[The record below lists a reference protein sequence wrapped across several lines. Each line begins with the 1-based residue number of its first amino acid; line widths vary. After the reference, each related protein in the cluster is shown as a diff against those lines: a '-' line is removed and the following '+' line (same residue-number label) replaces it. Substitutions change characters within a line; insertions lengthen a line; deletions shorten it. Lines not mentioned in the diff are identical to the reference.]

1 MPTRHSSSPAALYV
15 TSSLPQAD
23 AGGGGVMSFLPF
35 VPSFLLLHRT
45 QISDGEALM
54 VVCAVGVHSQWGT
67 MLTDLDPESDDTPLQ
82 EALESLATSTTRYT
96 SPTMTDRQEDV

>member
-1 MPTRHSSSPAALYV
+1 
-15 TSSLPQAD
+15 
-23 AGGGGVMSFLPF
+23 
-35 VPSFLLLHRT
+35 
-45 QISDGEALM
+45 M